1 MTGAGRTTTPVR
13 IAMWS
18 GPRTLSTATMRA
30 WENRPDT
37 VVVDEPLY
45 AYYLAATGLD
55 HPGRDEVVASQPTDW
70 RTVVRTLTEGDLP
83 DGATISYQ
91 KHMTHHVLPEV
102 DLDAFAGLRHA
113 FLIRDPR
120 RLLASYAR
128 VRERPTLADLGLAQQ
143 VALHRRF
150 GGPVVDSDDLLRDPR
165 GVLTALCSA
174 LEVPFDE
181 RMLSWPPGPRDSDGV
196 WAPHWY
202 ASVEASTGF
211 GPYRDSPVELP
222 GSLAGL
228 AAECLPYYDELA
240 ENRLRS

>member
-1 MTGAGRTTTPVR
+1 MTERAPVR

-30 WENRPDT
+30 WENRRDA

-45 AYYLAATGLD
+45 AYYLAATGID
-55 HPGRDEVVASQPTDW
+55 HPGREEILASQSTDW
-70 RTVVRTLTEGDLP
+70 RTVVRSLTTGDLP

-102 DLDAFAGLRHA
+102 DLGTLEPLTHA
-113 FLIRDPR
+113 HLIRDPR
-120 RLLASYAR
+120 RVLASYAK
-128 VRERPTLADLGLAQQ
+128 VREQPALADLGLQQQ

-150 GGPVVDSDDLLRDPR
+150 GGPVVDSDDLLRDPE
-165 GVLTALCSA
+165 GVLRRLCDALG
-174 LEVPFDE
+174 VPFDAA
-181 RMLSWPPGPRDSDGV
+181 MLSWPAGPRPTDGV

-211 GPYRDSPVELP
+211 GPWPGDAVPDLP
-222 GSLAGL
+222 APL
-228 AAECLPYYDELA
+228 AALADRCRPFYEELA
-240 ENRLRS
+240 EQALRS